1 MHKATI
7 YLMINQIPHL
17 EGKFDMLDTIICLT
31 VDPEIVQYCNEI
43 MQELLQANIETLE
56 GVI

>member
-17 EGKFDMLDTIICLT
+17 EGKFDLLDTILCLT
-31 VDPEIVQYCNEI
+31 QDEEIVKHCNEI
-43 MQELLQANIETLE
+43 MRELLQGNITKIEE
-56 GVI
+56 VI